1 MWLFSRHLF
10 TVELPLQQMCLERPP
25 ANYMG
30 TAVIKKS
37 RVEIQDGN
45 YALETECE
53 NHAVANISK
62 CHISLESEAL
72 L

>member
-1 MWLFSRHLF
+1 
-10 TVELPLQQMCLERPP
+10 
-25 ANYMG
+25 MG

-37 RVEIQDGN
+37 QVEIQDGN

-53 NHAVANISK
+53 NHTVAITSK

-72 L
+72 P

>member
-1 MWLFSRHLF
+1 MY
-10 TVELPLQQMCLERPP
+10 LERPP

-30 TAVIKKS
+30 TAAIKKS
-37 RVEIQDGN
+37 WVEIQDGN
-45 YALETECE
+45 DALETECE
-53 NHAVANISK
+53 NHAVANMSK